1 MRKLF
6 VYLKKEFKN
15 HSFDYLLLITAGVFF
30 LIGLNIFKGER
41 LIEFIILL
49 AFSSFYIIWGVYHHL
64 IKDSLRLKIALEY
77 ILIGFLVLYLVK
89 LLLIP

>member
-64 IKDSLRLKIALEY
+64 SKDSLRLKIAIEY